1 MARKKRRIGKILGA
15 IAGSPYERLL
25 KQVDKLVET
34 SVNERMLA
42 KNLEK
47 LVSITAENYDEEKI
61 DEEEHEA
68 VGETPRI
75 PVDRTLYSR
84 LTGAMRN
91 SMYQHVSED

>member
-1 MARKKRRIGKILGA
+1 MARKKRGIGKFLGA

-47 LVSITAENYDEEKI
+47 LVTITATNYDEEKI
-61 DEEEHEA
+61 DEEEHDLIIEA
-68 VGETPRI
+68 IEEADQRNLYAATEQPHGHAFLPR
-75 PVDRTLYSR
+75 P
-84 LTGAMRN
+84 
-91 SMYQHVSED
+91 Q

>member
-1 MARKKRRIGKILGA
+1 MIKFILHGLSIRLMAKERGIGKFLGA

-47 LVSITAENYDEEKI
+47 LVTITATNYDEEKI
-61 DEEEHEA
+61 DEEEHDLIIEA
-68 VGETPRI
+68 IEEADPRWKNL
-75 PVDRTLYSR
+75 PQN
-84 LTGAMRN
+84 G
-91 SMYQHVSED
+91 

>member
-1 MARKKRRIGKILGA
+1 MARKKRGLGKFLGA

-47 LVSITAENYDEEKI
+47 LVSITAETVSYT
-61 DEEEHEA
+61 HL
-68 VGETPRI
+68 
-75 PVDRTLYSR
+75 TLPTI
-84 LTGAMRN
+84 LL
-91 SMYQHVSED
+91 V